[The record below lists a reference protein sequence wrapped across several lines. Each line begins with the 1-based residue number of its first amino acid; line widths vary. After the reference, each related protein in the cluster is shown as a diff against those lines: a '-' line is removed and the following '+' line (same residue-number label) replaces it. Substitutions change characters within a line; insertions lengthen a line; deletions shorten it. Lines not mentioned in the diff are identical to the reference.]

1 MENSTEIRN
10 IDLLAYIELL
20 GNAEMSERV
29 SGHRRPKVYRAIL
42 PVESE

>member
-20 GNAEMSERV
+20 RNAEMSERLNRR
-29 SGHRRPKVYRAIL
+29 RRPKVFSAIL
-42 PVESE
+42 PVENE

>member
-1 MENSTEIRN
+1 MDNSTEIRN

-20 GNAEMSERV
+20 RNAEMSERV
-29 SGHRRPKVYRAIL
+29 NGRGRPKVYRAIL